1 MAEEWK
7 EKRVEQGPV
16 LPACAS
22 GLTWRRHLSVSLDNR
37 AMEGLDCRARQLS
50 CILRTTAAIQ
60 LCWHN

>member
-37 AMEGLDCRARQLS
+37 AMEGVGLQG
-50 CILRTTAAIQ
+50 
-60 LCWHN
+60 